1 MALLKA
7 GTPVNKLPAELLVLI
22 FERLL
27 DVRSICQCSEVCRR
41 WRMLSGHD
49 AVWNALLS
57 QHYVDTRTESDLVA
71 ESSVAIPAPR
81 LKQVYAHWHQRY
93 RGFIDSYTRIR
104 RSVLRL
110 EAWAGDNCPPLLQS
124 LAPGLG
130 WMGSESIPVREL
142 LNIVSDS
149 PAMRD
154 FLIAY
159 HLHDGQRRQRR
170 FLKFGLFGS
179 YDCYGEVCSLSWL
192 SSRMLQVVPMGQFK
206 LLVFAWC
213 HTSRNYLGI
222 VVDCPPAHSTLILHH
237 VVQLQPQSYRF
248 VDKGLFGDFFASYVD
263 DLVSGCYD
271 IHDNVISMLPNR
283 GPHTGTSISRGI
295 RTTVSVMFCPDET
308 PAFRVY
314 RYQISFEV
322 LDFAELGFGSVQL
335 KSRHWLIHYQ
345 DQSQTQSSGH
355 GVVGEFPIL
364 SESSPYYRYCSRM
377 TDDEMEDL
385 ILVAFEGYFTMVP
398 GTIDEPTGPDFTL
411 AVPYT
416 EVPVPLEIV

>member
-1 MALLKA
+1 MASPKA
-7 GTPVNKLPAELLVLI
+7 EAPVDRLPAELLVMV

-27 DVRSICQCSEVCRR
+27 DIRSICQCSEVSRR
-41 WRMLSGHD
+41 WRALTSHD
-49 AVWNALLS
+49 AVWNAMLS
-57 QHYVDTRTESDLVA
+57 QHYVDTRLEVDLMA
-71 ESSVAIPAPR
+71 EGSADIPAPR
-81 LKQVYAHWHQRY
+81 LKHVYAHWHQRY
-93 RGFIDSYTRIR
+93 RGFIDSYARIR

-130 WMGSESIPVREL
+130 WMGSESMPVREL
-142 LNIVSDS
+142 LSVVSDS

-170 FLKFGLFGS
+170 FLEYGLFGS

-192 SSRMLQVVPMGQFK
+192 SSRMLQVISMGQFK

-222 VVDCPPAHSTLILHH
+222 VVDCPPAHSSHILHH

-248 VDKGLFGDFFASYVD
+248 VDKGLFGEFFTSYVD
-263 DLVSGCYD
+263 DLVSGRYD
-271 IHDNVISMLPNR
+271 VHDNIISMLPNR

-308 PAFRVY
+308 PAFRIY
-314 RYQISFEV
+314 RYQISFEA
-322 LDFAELGFGSVQL
+322 LDFAALGFSSVQL

-345 DQSQTQSSGH
+345 DQHQTQSSGH
-355 GVVGEFPIL
+355 GVVGEFPLL
-364 SESSPYYRYCSRM
+364 SEASPYYRYCSRM
-377 TDDEMEDL
+377 TDDEVEDL
-385 ILVAFEGYFTMVP
+385 MLVAFEGYFTMVP
-398 GTIDEPTGPDFTL
+398 GTIDEPAGPEFTL
-411 AVPYT
+411 LVPYT
-416 EVPVPLEIV
+416 EVPIPLEIV

>member
-1 MALLKA
+1 
-7 GTPVNKLPAELLVLI
+7 
-22 FERLL
+22 
-27 DVRSICQCSEVCRR
+27 
-41 WRMLSGHD
+41 
-49 AVWNALLS
+49 
-57 QHYVDTRTESDLVA
+57 
-71 ESSVAIPAPR
+71 
-81 LKQVYAHWHQRY
+81 
-93 RGFIDSYTRIR
+93 
-104 RSVLRL
+104 
-110 EAWAGDNCPPLLQS
+110 

-142 LNIVSDS
+142 LSVVTDS
-149 PAMRD
+149 PDMRD

-170 FLKFGLFGS
+170 FLEYGLFGS

-192 SSRMLQVVPMGQFK
+192 SSRMLQVIAMGQFK

-222 VVDCPPAHSTLILHH
+222 VVDCPSAHSSQILHH

-248 VDKGLFGDFFASYVD
+248 IDKGLFGDFFTTYIQ
-263 DLVSGCYD
+263 DLVSGRYD
-271 IHDNVISMLPNR
+271 VHNDVISMLPNS

-322 LDFAELGFGSVQL
+322 LDFAALGFASAQL

-345 DQSQTQSSGH
+345 ERQTESSGH

-364 SESSPYYRYCSRM
+364 SEESPYYRYCSRI
-377 TDDEMEDL
+377 TDDELEDL
-385 ILVAFEGYFTMVP
+385 MLVAFEGYFTMVP
-398 GTIDEPTGPDFTL
+398 GTLEDPAGPDFTL

-416 EVPVPLEIV
+416 EVPIPMEIL